1 MKLRS
6 KAMGQKPMIAGACI
20 DTEIAITSIF
30 SRAKSAFITG
40 GSDGAGTGILAGGS
54 GGMKFSLGG
63 M

>member
-1 MKLRS
+1 
-6 KAMGQKPMIAGACI
+6 MGQKPMISGACI

-54 GGMKFSLGG
+54 GLGGGMKFSLGG
-63 M
+63 V